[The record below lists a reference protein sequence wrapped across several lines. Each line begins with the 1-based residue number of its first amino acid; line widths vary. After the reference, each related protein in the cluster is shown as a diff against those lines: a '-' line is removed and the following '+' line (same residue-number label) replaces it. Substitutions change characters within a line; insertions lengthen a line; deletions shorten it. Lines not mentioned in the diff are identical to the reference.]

1 MGVLMEKE
9 KHKCYEFLEHIS
21 DAYIMAYG
29 KTLNEAFEN
38 AAAAMFDVMTDID
51 LIEPKI
57 EDEVEVKAKD
67 EYELLYNWLETL
79 LIKFDTES
87 MLYSKFNVYKIQKN
101 SEEFILKAKIH
112 GEPLNL
118 SKHIS
123 KVEVKAV
130 TYHQME
136 ILKKN
141 STYILKFILDL

>member
-1 MGVLMEKE
+1 MKKE
-9 KHKCYEFLEHIS
+9 KHGYEFLEHVS

-79 LIKFDTES
+79 LIKFDIES
-87 MLYSKFNVYKIQKN
+87 MLYSKFNVYEIQKDF
-101 SEEFILKAKIH
+101 EEFILKARIY
-112 GEPLNL
+112 GEPLNP
-118 SKHIS
+118 SKHVS

>member
-1 MGVLMEKE
+1 MEKRN
-9 KHKCYEFLEHIS
+9 KCYEFLEHVS

-79 LIKFDTES
+79 LIKFDIEN
-87 MLYSKFNVYKIQKN
+87 MLYSKFNVYEVQKDF
-101 SEEFILKAKIH
+101 EGFILKAKIC
-112 GEPLNL
+112 GEPLNP
-118 SKHIS
+118 SKHVS

>member
-1 MGVLMEKE
+1 MGKNGNG
-9 KHKCYEFLEHIS
+9 YEFLEHIS

-38 AAAAMFDVMTDID
+38 AAIAMFNVMTDID
-51 LIEPKI
+51 LVEPKI

-79 LIKFDTES
+79 LIKFDIDN
-87 MLYSKFNVYKIQKN
+87 MLYSKFNVYEIQKKL
-101 SEEFILKAKIH
+101 EEFVLKAKVY
-112 GEPLNL
+112 GEPFDIN
-118 SKHIS
+118 KHTS

-141 STYILKFILDL
+141 SYILKFILDL